1 MKKIIVIGAGGA
13 IGQAVV
19 AQLQLRHQVIQV
31 GRNSGEFRAD
41 ITDIHSVQALFQN
54 TGKVDGIV
62 LATGSVH
69 FGPLQEMTPQLF
81 AIGLQDKLMGQVN
94 AVLAGQDYLN
104 DGGSFTLTSGII
116 GNQPILYGSSATT
129 VNCAIE
135 GFARAAAIE
144 LKRGQRINVVNPS
157 VLQESMDAYASYF
170 YGFEP
175 VPAHRVAL
183 AYSKSVEGAQ
193 TGQVYQVW

>member
-1 MKKIIVIGAGGA
+1 MKKIIVIGAGGT

-19 AQLQLRHQVIQV
+19 AQLQQRHQVIQV

-41 ITDIHSVQALFQN
+41 ITDIHSVRALFQN
-54 TGKVDGIV
+54 TGKVDGMV

-69 FGPLQEMTPQLF
+69 FGTLQEMTPELF
-81 AIGLQDKLMGQVN
+81 AVGLQDKLMGQVN
-94 AVLAGQDYLN
+94 IVLAGQDYLN
-104 DGGSFTLTSGII
+104 DGGSFTLTSGIV
-116 GNQPILYGSSATT
+116 GDEPILYGSSATT
-129 VNCAIE
+129 VNRAIE